1 MCVHVFGGT
10 SSPSC
15 SNYALKR
22 TSFDG
27 KDQFGLEA
35 AKTLQN
41 NFYVDDLL
49 KSVAQEE
56 QAIQLIKNVKAMCL
70 SGFKLTKFLSNNKRV
85 LQSIPEKDRRK
96 GVKDKDLV
104 GDLPSEQALG
114 VLWKNEA
121 DNFGF
126 KVTLKQTDRSQ

>member
-15 SNYALKR
+15 SNYALEK
-22 TSFDG
+22 TSIDG

-49 KSVAQEE
+49 KSVAQED
-56 QAIQLIKNVKAMCL
+56 QAIQLIKNVKAMC
-70 SGFKLTKFLSNNKRV
+70 SSGGFKLTKFLSNNKMV
-85 LQSIPEKDRRK
+85 LRSVPEKDSRK

-104 GDLPSEQALG
+104 GDLPLEQALG
-114 VLWKNEA
+114 VLWN
-121 DNFGF
+121 
-126 KVTLKQTDRSQ
+126 TDDIQQ

>member
-22 TSFDG
+22 TSIDG

-49 KSVAQEE
+49 KSVAQED
-56 QAIQLIKNVKAMCL
+56 QAIQLIKNV
-70 SGFKLTKFLSNNKRV
+70 SYVF
-85 LQSIPEKDRRK
+85 IRRFQA
-96 GVKDKDLV
+96 DKV
-104 GDLPSEQALG
+104 P
-114 VLWKNEA
+114 
-121 DNFGF
+121 
-126 KVTLKQTDRSQ
+126 